1 MNVPSGVLVKA
12 KFILLPYCFLPVRSA
27 IDLTAAPY
35 SFLSLSSRWKSYDS
49 LKDTFHIAKWELT
62 EQSGI
67 GWPYIFWSCI
77 NARHHFYTSWHI
89 PEHISLISMFPCNM
103 LGWSKLCCDCE
114 QLSSHL
120 NTVLS
125 HHQLMVIN
133 VLQTLWCAFISF
145 PKFCWTRRSC

>member
-35 SFLSLSSRWKSYDS
+35 SFLSLSCRWKSYDS

-114 QLSSHL
+114 QLSSHRNCL
-120 NTVLS
+120 ITSPIN
-125 HHQLMVIN
+125 VIN
-133 VLQTLWCAFISF
+133 VLQHCGVLFSF
-145 PKFCWTRRSC
+145 QKFCSTREIF